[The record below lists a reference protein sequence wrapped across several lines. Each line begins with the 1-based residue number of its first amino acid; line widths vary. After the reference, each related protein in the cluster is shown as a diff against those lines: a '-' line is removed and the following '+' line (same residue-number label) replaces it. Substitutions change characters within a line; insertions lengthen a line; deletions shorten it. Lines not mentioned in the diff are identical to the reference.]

1 MVTVLHISTTNPME
15 GALPIDPFLLAVS
28 VKKLAEEQ
36 LAASEYDSKIVTY
49 LGGWHC
55 DYPTAHGG
63 GDHTFYRLHG

>member
-1 MVTVLHISTTNPME
+1 MVTVPHISTTTDSGWN
-15 GALPIDPFLLAVS
+15 IDPFLMAVS

-55 DYPTAHGG
+55 DYPAAHAG
-63 GDHTFYRLHG
+63 GDHAFYRLHG